1 MLRRIA
7 LLVALIVPVA
17 GLAQT
22 SGQVLIS
29 PTTFGSA
36 DCTSTAKY
44 VTLAWNSSVTVASG
58 DTFRVYITTDSNC
71 STSAAPTG
79 GTYLTGAPIDAT
91 TQPQTYVGTLTR
103 QDFIA
108 DAGITNCTVNDV
120 IYVCVQHWASG
131 GTSAKSTVTGSA
143 TLEVEPPPFPV
154 LVSVAPG
161 DSALFVSWADG
172 TKNPDG
178 TTNTIAAVSY
188 NVTAVASSPLNS
200 ADTHTKNFTSK
211 ANNRID
217 GLTNGVTY
225 SVTVTSLSAGGNE
238 SVASSPP
245 VLGTPQPVNGFWE
258 QYTKDG
264 GPEQGGCGGGPAG
277 VVALLGVALALRGLR
292 RRS

>member
-7 LLVALIVPVA
+7 LLVALLVPVA

-29 PTTFGSA
+29 PTTFGTG
-36 DCTSTAKY
+36 DCTSTAKS
-44 VTLAWNSSVTVASG
+44 VTLEWTSSSTPVAGANEIYKVWVSHT
-58 DTFRVYITTDSNC
+58 DTTCPTTDSPAGFQRLGTDIPVTTATPTY
-71 STSAAPTG
+71 ST
-79 GTYLTGAPIDAT
+79 
-91 TQPQTYVGTLTR
+91 TR
-103 QDFIA
+103 SDFIST
-108 DAGITNCTVNDV
+108 AGLAACTTNAT
-120 IYVCVQHWASG
+120 ISVCIQHWVIGAA
-131 GTSAKSTVTGSA
+131 SAKGTATGSA

-188 NVTAVASSPLNS
+188 NVTAVGGGVTVAKNS
-200 ADTHTKNFTSK
+200 TSK
-211 ANNRID
+211 SYRLD
-217 GLTNGVTY
+217 GLTNGVIY

-245 VLGTPQPVNGFWE
+245 VLGTPQPVDGFWE